1 MCVCVC
7 VCVRERERERERSH
21 EGRQAAAS
29 EWMRESFEMRRWRG
43 QHTILFCLLL
53 ISLQCVSF
61 LLDSKFGTK
70 HTAEPLCI
78 YMRGTALRSY
88 VTHGKNN
95 FKT

>member
-1 MCVCVC
+1 MCVC
-7 VCVRERERERERSH
+7 ERERERERSH
-21 EGRQAAAS
+21 EGRQATAS
-29 EWMRESFEMRRWRG
+29 EWMRESFEMRKWRG
-43 QHTILFCLLL
+43 QHTILFCLFL

-78 YMRGTALRSY
+78 YMRRTALRSY
-88 VTHGKNN
+88 ITHGKNN